1 MSYLRISPGIGS
13 LSATGRILS
22 AALHAPK
29 EDIRKAVL
37 ARDEDTCRYCGFQ
50 ARKYQEINYIG
61 PKKDQAQQD
70 KPSADHY
77 ATACTFCHQSFHI
90 ERIDRMQSGAVI
102 WLPEIGQAALNHMC
116 RAIYVARISQGPMAD
131 AARDALEALMARKEE
146 AVNRLGTDSP
156 RMLAT
161 VLRDFFEAEEY
172 KNRLTKLKGFR
183 ILPLDRRIIR
193 EGDLEFN
200 QFPQMLAYWR
210 SKDGPFGDTPPRK
223 WAGLFYELRG
233 VRQKAAEGPA

>member
-22 AALHAPK
+22 GAIHQPGEEL
-29 EDIRKAVL
+29 RKAVL
-37 ARDEDTCRYCGFQ
+37 ARDEDTCRYCGFYS
-50 ARKYQEINYIG
+50 RKYQEINFTG
-61 PKKDQAQQD
+61 KPKSGSQD
-70 KPSADHY
+70 KISAEDY
-77 ATACTFCHQSFHI
+77 AAACTFCHQCFHI
-90 ERIDRMQSGAVI
+90 ERIDRMQSGALI

-131 AARDALEALMARKEE
+131 AARDALESLMARKEE
-146 AVNRLGTDSP
+146 AVSRLGTDSP

-161 VLRDFFEAEEY
+161 VLRDFFEADEY

-210 SKDGPFGDTPPRK
+210 SKEGPFGEAPPRK
-223 WAGLFYELRG
+223 WAGIFYDLRAD
-233 VRQKAAEGPA
+233 RKNTSQN